1 MSSVER
7 VPEHAGIRV
16 TPGAA
21 LAAVRAGG
29 VAQLGRGALHRFRY
43 GDGASHSRALGLQLA
58 LAALPLIIALI
69 GLSAALEASSVR
81 HVLQGTVLELTPGA
95 SDPLIRR
102 TLPSGEGTA
111 LGTTA
116 LAIALSS
123 AVVALTTAMS
133 QVERGANRIYGIQR
147 DRPFAA
153 KYGRGLLLAVG
164 AGLPVLGGSAVLV
177 AGGAFAE
184 AVEDVVGV
192 DDDIVAA
199 LTWPAGVGLVVG
211 AIAVMLWCCPARRQ
225 PGGILLA
232 LGTGVAFGSW
242 TALTLLLAAFLHLST
257 DFGAVYGPLTGV
269 IALLLWAQ
277 LASASVF
284 LGLAVSA
291 ELELRVAR
299 ARVTAQRRS
308 GQVRPRSGT
317 ELGLAVPPRTSA
329 PCR

>member
-1 MSSVER
+1 VSSVEP
-7 VPEHAGIRV
+7 VPELAGVRV
-16 TPGAA
+16 TTGDVIAA
-21 LAAVRAGG
+21 TRAHG
-29 VAQLGRGALHRFRY
+29 VADVCRGALRRFRY

-69 GLSAALEASSVR
+69 ALSAALEASSVR
-81 HVLQGTVLELTPGA
+81 HVLQRTVLELTPGA

-102 TLPSGEGTA
+102 TLPSVEDTA
-111 LGTTA
+111 LRTA
-116 LAIALSS
+116 ALVVAIAS

-133 QVERGANRIYGIQR
+133 QVERGANRTYGIQR
-147 DRPFAA
+147 DRPFPA
-153 KYGRGLLLAVG
+153 KYGRALLLAVG

-177 AGGAFAE
+177 AAGAFAE
-184 AVEDVVGV
+184 AVEGVVAVDEDV
-192 DDDIVAA
+192 VAA
-199 LTWPAGVGLVVG
+199 LTWPAGVALVVG
-211 AIAVMLWCCPARRQ
+211 AIAVMLRWCPARRQ

-242 TALTLLLAAFLHLST
+242 VVLTLLLAGSLHLST

-277 LASASVF
+277 LASAAVF

-299 ARVTAQRRS
+299 ARGTARAQHR
-308 GQVRPRSGT
+308 QARPYSVDG
-317 ELGLAVPPRTSA
+317 ESAAMPRTSA